1 MYLLKV
7 GVLYV
12 TATGE
17 LSDRQSDALRV
28 HVDVAQPHP
37 RFVHLKP
44 SQRAERAP
52 QNDGYGDDGYWDNP
66 ID

>member
-12 TATGE
+12 TANGE

-28 HVDVAQPHP
+28 NVDAAQPHP
-37 RFVHLKP
+37 RFVHLKVRTLD
-44 SQRAERAP
+44 SDAAT
-52 QNDGYGDDGYWDNP
+52 DYSSFDYGDDL
-66 ID
+66 